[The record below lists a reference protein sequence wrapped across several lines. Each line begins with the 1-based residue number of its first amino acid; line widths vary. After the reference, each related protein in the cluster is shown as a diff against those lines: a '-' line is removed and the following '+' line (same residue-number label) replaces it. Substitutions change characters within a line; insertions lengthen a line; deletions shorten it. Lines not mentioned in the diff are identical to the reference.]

1 MHFGGAHHHQL
12 GRGFALLIGFQGFLS
27 GLLDKQMHQLFGNF
41 GVGFGFPVKVLDDF
55 GGRLGASGFAL
66 NPETVAVLADMNLQ
80 ALFQQSQVL
89 VELAAKSRQAVGVGW
104 FQMKLLRFVGQT
116 VSLGVGYDQAAM
128 MNAHRSAMKLAAPAF
143 SLWKRQ
149 GSMSA
154 SLSASK

>member
-1 MHFGGAHHHQL
+1 
-12 GRGFALLIGFQGFLS
+12 GFQGFLS

-89 VELAAKSRQAVGVGW
+89 VELAAKSRQAVGVGGV
-104 FQMKLLRFVGQT
+104 QIKMLRNVGPT
-116 VSLGVGYDQAAM
+116 VSLEAGHDQAELMTAP
-128 MNAHRSAMKLAAPAF
+128 RSAMKVTRTAF
-143 SLWKRQ
+143 SIRKC
-149 GSMSA
+149 
-154 SLSASK
+154 